1 MLRPLLIIGAGGS
14 GGKTIR
20 SMKQAL
26 TRRLEAARYE
36 GGLPKA
42 WQFIQIDTTRD
53 GIEFPAPMLPD
64 DEIHLVVKSGD
75 NFESVLNRITATG
88 TLPEQQKMM
97 AGWGIP
103 KSAITITDGAG
114 QIRAIGR
121 QAGVAD
127 SKGILEALR
136 NAIGKMKGPTADGEL
151 KEVASALGIQRTSK
165 DPRAFIIS
173 SLAGGSGAGMFM
185 DIAELL
191 KRATTE
197 KWATETISFLYTS
210 EVFESLKAAAA
221 NVSKNSLGAM
231 NEITASKWVGLTDRT
246 QLLYGKLG
254 LSSSANTRTGEY
266 GCAGNIL
273 VGCRN
278 KAGVDLSLG
287 SDSAGMDEVFLTI
300 GEALAGALT
309 EEAISEFYFNQA
321 FVNITQTRAS
331 IDKSGLAP
339 DPGSSGDR
347 VNPTLAAAAIG
358 FGQMTLGANRI
369 VDFVADALTRK
380 QVKTLLYPDLSPED
394 LKDGVTKEQLV
405 DARTKNAWPNFLL
418 DSGLDEKGSQNQIID
433 ALYPEGWEKDV
444 NQFVGKLLNASVPA
458 KSVPLNKFCKD
469 LWTEWESESED
480 FVAGVQKKINACS
493 QKWVREIQK
502 KFSDHVANEL
512 TRSGYYVLTS
522 LVQDLKDELKK
533 EVVSELDKEHQKYA
547 GYVQSFNQSLFVSKI
562 TELAA
567 GLTGVSTQNSAFIEK
582 VRTFLSKTPKFQIE
596 SAVFDIASSLV
607 QDLAENF
614 LEPLIKSMEHAR
626 HELKRDVDSNLFEGR
641 KNPFPN
647 YPDWD
652 KDDLPKQYLPRTIER
667 ILIDPSKFKETYV
680 FYAQKDSGGN
690 PPFELSVSYSLLG
703 MRMNTLQR
711 ERNEQNLVSVGNPW
725 TTKVREAQEHIGT
738 QASPLV
744 VNLNTGI
751 KALGER
757 NRTWLRNS
765 DSSFGKFTTLS
776 IRDFVNADNE
786 PPNIK
791 QERED
796 RFISE
801 FGAMISLSQP
811 LALFNDRAFTHIDS
825 TDGGKPANSI
835 LPRSSKIPFKIDS
848 RVGVACV
855 QILKNAGVDV
865 AEGSFPGRWF
875 EHSSNATTMHSTST
889 TQASL
894 PAWAFASLTEPIL
907 SQVSSSRNGSGTWI
921 QFWEGRRGRPL
932 LEAVPFEPQIRLSIV
947 AGWIIASLFGLR
959 EIKKLAIGRT
969 VQLWNP
975 TLQSPGWSEFPS
987 PLLNTHILDNRED
1000 NWVIPQLLTSA
1011 GIALAEFGKTG
1022 DFAHLHGYQFLKYL
1036 GREVTTP
1043 KAHRDNW
1050 DDNGTGDLLPTG
1062 VRSQSNYLREWLESG
1077 KKPAESRELLS
1088 ILKAK
1093 VDGGVNRSTALLE
1106 TISEI
1111 RTQYE
1116 NNWDSFKD
1124 SPWYKLPETWEL
1136 REDLDL
1142 VLDDIRD
1149 FAQESHTSTTGTSI

>member
-26 TRRLEAARYE
+26 KRRLDAAHYK
-36 GGLPKA
+36 GGLPSA
-42 WQFIQIDTTRD
+42 WQFLQIDTTRD
-53 GIEFPAPMLPD
+53 GIDFPAPMLPD

-88 TLPEQQKMM
+88 SLPEQQEMM

-103 KSAITITDGAG
+103 KSSITITDGAG

-127 SKGILEALR
+127 SKGILSALS
-136 NAIGKMKGPTADGEL
+136 NAIGKMKGPTAEGEL

-191 KRATTE
+191 KRATTD

-246 QLLYGKLG
+246 QLLYSKLG

-287 SDSAGMDEVFLTI
+287 ADSAGMDEVFLTI

-321 FVNITQTRAS
+321 FVNITQTLAS

-358 FGQMTLGANRI
+358 FGQMTLGASRI

-394 LKDGVTKEQLV
+394 LKGGVTKDQLV

-418 DSGLDEKGSQNQIID
+418 DSGLDEKGSQNQIIE
-433 ALYPEGWEKDV
+433 ALYPEGWDKDV
-444 NQFVGKLLNASVPA
+444 NQFVGKLLAASVPS
-458 KSVPLNKFCKD
+458 KSVPLNRFCKD

-480 FVAGVQKKINACS
+480 FLSGVQKKINACA
-493 QKWVREIQK
+493 QKWVRDIQK

-533 EVVSELDKEHQKYA
+533 EVVPELDKEHRKYA
-547 GYVQSFNQSLFVSKI
+547 GYVQSFNQALFVSKI

-567 GLTGVSTQNSAFIEK
+567 GLSGVSNQNNAFIEK
-582 VRTFLSKTPKFQIE
+582 VRGFLAKTPTFQIE

-607 QDLAENF
+607 QDLTENF
-614 LEPLIKSMEHAR
+614 LDPLIKSMEHAR

-641 KNPFPN
+641 KNPFRDF
-647 YPDWD
+647 PDWD
-652 KDDLPKQYLPRTIER
+652 RDDLPKQYLPRTIER
-667 ILIDPSKFKETYV
+667 ILIDPSKFKDTYV
-680 FYAQKDSGGN
+680 YFAGKDSGGN

-711 ERNEQNLVSVGNPW
+711 ERNEQELVQISNPW
-725 TTKVREAQEHIGT
+725 NTKVREAQEHIGG
-738 QASPLV
+738 QASAVV
-744 VNLNTGI
+744 VNLNTGF
-751 KALGER
+751 KKLGER
-757 NRTWLRNS
+757 NREWLRNP
-765 DSSFGKFTTLS
+765 DSSFGKFTNLS
-776 IRDFVNADNE
+776 IRDYVTADHE
-786 PPNIK
+786 PPNVK

-825 TDGGKPANSI
+825 TDGGKPASSI

-875 EHSSNATTMHSTST
+875 EPSNNSTAMYSTST

-959 EIKKLAIGRT
+959 EIKRLPIGRT
-969 VQLWNP
+969 VQIWNP
-975 TLQSPGWSEFPS
+975 TLLTPGWSNFPA
-987 PLLNTHILDNRED
+987 PLLNTHILDNREE
-1000 NWVIPQLLTSA
+1000 NWVLPQLLTSA
-1011 GIALAEFGKTG
+1011 GVALAEFGKTG
-1022 DFAHLHGYQFLKYL
+1022 NFEHLHGYQLLKFL
-1036 GREVTTP
+1036 GREVTTA
-1043 KAHRDNW
+1043 KNNRDNW

-1062 VRSQSNYLREWLESG
+1062 VRSQSTVIRDWIESN
-1077 KKPAESRELLS
+1077 KKPADSRELLAA
-1088 ILKAK
+1088 LKERAET
-1093 VDGGVNRSTALLE
+1093 GANRSTAIVE
-1106 TISEI
+1106 TIEQI
-1111 RTQYE
+1111 RAQYAS
-1116 NNWDSFKD
+1116 NWNALKD
-1124 SPWYKLPETWEL
+1124 SPWYSLPETWEL
-1136 REDLDL
+1136 RADLDL

-1149 FAQESHTSTTGTSI
+1149 YALESRTSTTGTSV